1 MYSVIILCKA
11 CIFYSLLVQ
20 FMKMQK
26 TKPNMFLRET
36 IKLGRDISWKLL
48 VKAQNISTICEYL
61 QKYLDVLPS
70 MVTDILKQNVMCTVS
85 FVQFASFS
93 SNVWVF
99 CLKSKILKASSNVDL
114 DSNYKKYSLW
124 VHVQYLLINLTIS
137 ESLSS
142 ILISKHFTFLW
153 GPLAMLP
160 ITDCALVLILQ
171 CKVQLYNAMH
181 VYFTVWLLVN
191 I

>member
-1 MYSVIILCKA
+1 MKLTYVWPIEQCSHNSQFHLSMRSSSYAAFYLNKLLGPQGTMYSVIILCKA

-93 SNVWVF
+93 SKIWVF
-99 CLKSKILKASSNVDL
+99 CLKSKILKA
-114 DSNYKKYSLW
+114 
-124 VHVQYLLINLTIS
+124 
-137 ESLSS
+137 
-142 ILISKHFTFLW
+142 
-153 GPLAMLP
+153 
-160 ITDCALVLILQ
+160 
-171 CKVQLYNAMH
+171 
-181 VYFTVWLLVN
+181 
-191 I
+191 